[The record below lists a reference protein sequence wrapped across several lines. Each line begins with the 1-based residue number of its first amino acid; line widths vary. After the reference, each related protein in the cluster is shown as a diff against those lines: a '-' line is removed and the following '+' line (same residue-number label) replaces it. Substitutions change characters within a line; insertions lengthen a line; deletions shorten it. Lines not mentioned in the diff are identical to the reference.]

1 MAINQTHKNM
11 NEFAK
16 VFKIDGDTR
25 VLVTL
30 EYDNDN
36 LFVLTIE
43 CLEDGVFS
51 CYYYNTLKEAINAF
65 DEYNEQKALAF
76 TGILFRLEN

>member
-1 MAINQTHKNM
+1 M

-30 EYDNDN
+30 EVEKEN
-36 LFVLTIE
+36 VLMLSVE
-43 CLEDGVFS
+43 HLEGEACLS
-51 CYYYNTLKEAINAF
+51 YYYNTLKEAIKAF